1 MKVLVMGLPGS
12 GKTYL
17 SERLVPLINAAWYNA
32 DYKIWIDTID
42 KGRFEDTNKI
52 FVKPTKYDFK
62 VTSKNAKFWAPKI
75 ATDFKLKFKS

>member
-1 MKVLVMGLPGS
+1 MRGFNVVADFVCPTKDRG
-12 GKTYL
+12 
-17 SERLVPLINAAWYNA
+17 IFNA

-62 VTSKNAKFWAPKI
+62 VTSKNAIFGHQK
-75 ATDFKLKFKS
+75 